1 MIRKLLGTAAIIA
14 VLSFP
19 ALAEEAS
26 GVVASFD
33 EATRALMLDSGEI
46 FVLAEGL
53 DTASIV
59 TGVKVVLDYDVDGDK
74 NVVKQIV
81 VE

>member
-14 VLSFP
+14 VLSV
-19 ALAEEAS
+19 AAQAKEIS

-59 TGVKVVLDYDVDGDK
+59 AGVKVVLDYDVDGDK
-74 NVVKQIV
+74 NMVKEIV

>member
-1 MIRKLLGTAAIIA
+1 MIRKMLGTAAIIA
-14 VLSFP
+14 VLSVS
-19 ALAEEAS
+19 AQAKEIS

-53 DTASIV
+53 DTASIIA
-59 TGVKVVLDYDVDGDK
+59 GVKVVLDYDVDGDK
-74 NVVKQIV
+74 NMVKEIV